1 MTWIVGVLDAVFAM
15 RSIVTQLRNFL
26 YGEKMSRN
34 LKEFTSIRSVWSHLS
49 SLWSRV
55 KLMQLLRNQL
65 VAAACGLA
73 AIACTSP
80 AYAQGAPSVAGVT
93 KASGVGA
100 GNLDGRT
107 TAKPGAPVRRWITVP
122 RINGRITAKTLG
134 LVINTAD
141 PYSVEVGNYYASA
154 RHLAPEQVL
163 RLDLPLKTTLTAAEF
178 ATFSA
183 KIQSHFGPSTEAL
196 ALAWTMPY
204 AVECNSI
211 TGALALGYDETL
223 CAHSCSA
230 SKASAY
236 FGKATS
242 RPFTDLKM
250 RPSMLLAAHDVE
262 AAKAMIQR
270 GVASDGSQGLR
281 GAVPVNA
288 YFVTTNDP
296 ARSAR
301 SPLFPPAGLLRRQG
315 VDVHVETTQAL
326 ENVNN
331 LLVYMTGLVKI
342 EKLETLKWV
351 PGGVGDHL
359 TSTGGQ
365 LVGGGGQMSILDW
378 IGSGATASYG
388 TVSEPCAH
396 PQKFPHPQIMML
408 NYVQGSTVLEAYWK
422 SVAWPQQGI
431 FIGEP
436 LAAPFARQ

>member
-1 MTWIVGVLDAVFAM
+1 MRLIVA
-15 RSIVTQLRNFL
+15 QLGNFL

-34 LKEFTSIRSVWSHLS
+34 PKEFTSKLGFLNRPGLLV
-49 SLWSRV
+49 LWVNLTQR
-55 KLMQLLRNQL
+55 LRDQL
-65 VAAACGLA
+65 VVAVLGVAVISCMP
-73 AIACTSP
+73 P
-80 AYAQGAPSVAGVT
+80 AFAQGPPSVAKV
-93 KASGVGA
+93 A
-100 GNLDGRT
+100 GTPLPVNGNPDHRT
-107 TAKPGAPVRRWITVP
+107 AAKPGEAVRKWMAVP
-122 RINGRITAKTLG
+122 RVNGRITAKTLG

-141 PYSVEVGNYYASA
+141 PYSVEIGNYYVAA
-154 RHLAPEQVL
+154 RRLAPEQVL
-163 RLDLPLKTTLTAAEF
+163 RLDLPLKATLAAAEF
-178 ATFSA
+178 ATFAA
-183 KIQSHFGPSTEAL
+183 KVQSHFGPSIEAL

-230 SKASAY
+230 SKASPY

-262 AAKAMIQR
+262 TAKAMIQR
-270 GVASDGSQGLR
+270 GVASDGSLGLR

-315 VDVHVETTQAL
+315 VDVHVDTAQAL
-326 ENVNN
+326 ENVDN
-331 LLVYMTGLVKI
+331 LLVYMTGLVKV
-342 EKLETLKWV
+342 EKLDTLKWV

-365 LVGGGGQMSILDW
+365 LIGGGGQMSILDW

-408 NYVQGSTVLEAYWK
+408 NYLQGSTVLEAYWK
-422 SVAWPQQGI
+422 SVAWPQQGV
-431 FIGEP
+431 FVGEP
-436 LAAPFARQ
+436 LAAPFSRP

>member
-1 MTWIVGVLDAVFAM
+1 MRPIVAQLD
-15 RSIVTQLRNFL
+15 NFL

-34 LKEFTSIRSVWSHLS
+34 LKEFTSKPTARNRIGSPW
-49 SLWSRV
+49 LWV
-55 KLMQLLRNQL
+55 KLMQRLPNWLL
-65 VAAACGLA
+65 AAAFAVATISPMSLA
-73 AIACTSP
+73 L
-80 AYAQGAPSVAGVT
+80 AQGTPSVAGAT
-93 KASGVGA
+93 GASPVVSE
-100 GNLDGRT
+100 NLDHRK
-107 TAKPGAPVRRWITVP
+107 AVKPGTPVRRWLTVP
-122 RINGRITAKTLG
+122 RINSRITAKTLG
-134 LVINTAD
+134 LIINTAD
-141 PYSVEVGNYYASA
+141 PYSVEVGNYYVLA
-154 RHLAPEQVL
+154 RRLSPEQVL

-178 ATFSA
+178 ATFAA
-183 KIQSHFGPSTEAL
+183 KVQSHFGPSIEAL

-223 CAHSCSA
+223 CAHSCSP
-230 SKASAY
+230 SKVSPY

-242 RPFTDLKM
+242 KPYTDLKM
-250 RPSMLLAAHDVE
+250 RPSMLLAAYDVE
-262 AAKAMIQR
+262 TAKAMIQR
-270 GVASDGSQGLR
+270 GVASDGSLGLR

-331 LLVYMTGLVKI
+331 LLVYMTGLVKV
-342 EKLETLKWV
+342 EKLDTLKWV

-365 LVGGGGQMSILDW
+365 LIGGGGQMSILDW

-408 NYVQGSTVLEAYWK
+408 NYLQGSTVLEAYWK
-422 SVAWPQQGI
+422 SVAWPQQGV
-431 FIGEP
+431 FVGEP
-436 LAAPFARQ
+436 LAAPFSGP